1 MFVVPLQHFFTLVP
15 IITSGLEEPRDSN
28 AKNDNGDNDEAENDS
43 YLSQQRT
50 FVKGLMILLGTIPI
64 SSLLR

>member
-15 IITSGLEEPRDSN
+15 IITSSLAEPRDSN
-28 AKNDNGDNDEAENDS
+28 AKNDNGDNDEAENDG